1 MHNPILIHMAVER
14 HPPPRRGGR
23 AEAPDPDHQAPDEGL
38 TPPSAGTA
46 SCMRFA
52 SGSWELYAETFG
64 DPADPP
70 VVLLHGAG
78 NSMMAWDA
86 ELCEAIAGRG
96 RLRRP
101 ARLARRRAVRPASR
115 GAAPYSLHDRA
126 GDVVALLDALELPA
140 ATLAGVS
147 QGGMTAQIVAV
158 EHPARVSGLVLIS
171 TTPSG
176 DELPG
181 PVEGLFAG
189 GPEPPDWADR
199 AAVVRYLVEVERPY
213 GAGALRRGADDA
225 HRRADASTTPTTS
238 RGSSVSVRARKA
250 SRRCASASAQIR
262 VPTVVVHGT
271 DDPMFPLEH
280 GRALA
285 AAIPGAR
292 LVELDGFGHA
302 TLPRDE
308 WPLLV
313 ETISS
318 LPAPPSSAAADSAA
332 SVSAQAAGE
341 REVGQ
346 RVAVGLAEA
355 RAARRADGLAGS
367 TTRG

>member
-1 MHNPILIHMAVER
+1 MW
-14 HPPPRRGGR
+14 
-23 AEAPDPDHQAPDEGL
+23 
-38 TPPSAGTA
+38 
-46 SCMRFA
+46 FA

-86 ELCEAIAGRG
+86 ELCEQLAGRG
-96 RLRRP
+96 QFVVRLDSRDAGRS
-101 ARLARRRAVRPASR
+101 VRPD
-115 GAAPYSLHDRA
+115 GAAPYSMHDHA
-126 GDVVALLDALELPA
+126 ADVVALLDALELPA

-147 QGGMTAQIVAV
+147 MGGMTAPIVAV

-171 TTPSG
+171 TTPGG

-199 AAVVRYLVEVERPY
+199 DAVVRYLVELERPY
-213 GAGALRRGADDA
+213 GAGRFDEELHTRLAERTVDHAGDIAGQLKYPFEAEGGPLPRDRLGE
-225 HRRADASTTPTTS
+225 
-238 RGSSVSVRARKA
+238 
-250 SRRCASASAQIR
+250 IR
-262 VPTVVVHGT
+262 VPAVVVHGT
-271 DDPMFPLEH
+271 ADPMFPVEH

-292 LVELDGFGHA
+292 LVEVEGFGHA

-313 ETISS
+313 EVISS
-318 LPAPPSSAAADSAA
+318 LPAPRSS
-332 SVSAQAAGE
+332 G
-341 REVGQ
+341 
-346 RVAVGLAEA
+346 
-355 RAARRADGLAGS
+355 AARRPPA
-367 TTRG
+367 